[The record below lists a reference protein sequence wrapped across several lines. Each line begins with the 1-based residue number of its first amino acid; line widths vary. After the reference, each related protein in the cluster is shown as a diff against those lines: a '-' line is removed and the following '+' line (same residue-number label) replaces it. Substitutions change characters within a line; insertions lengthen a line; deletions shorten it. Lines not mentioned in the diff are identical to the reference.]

1 MEVYRWNSHFA
12 PGGGSVRSMGSVTGN
27 FTSESALH
35 PAARAVFL
43 DAIDKGWADP
53 AKLHSHSRELDHLL
67 NETKALF
74 AKHLGVDS
82 SALSFL
88 GEPSL
93 GHFLAISGLTLAQ
106 PAPQIFFP
114 STSRQE
120 SIEVVGSLPGSTALA
135 VDLDGSYSIPT
146 ASPEDLLVLPMVN
159 GETGAISP
167 DASAFK
173 GRLFIDATASP
184 LQPLPD
190 NWSVALW
197 DSRSWS
203 GPAGLGILA
212 IRDPGR
218 WMNPLPHLDH
228 RNVPGTFNPALAI
241 ASAVALDGFVKD
253 SAANEATT
261 RRLNEMIRRFVRDEI
276 GEVDIASPE
285 TARPEFLSFSF
296 LYVDALQL
304 VDMMNRRGFAIDS
317 GSACTSAALEPSH
330 VLAAMGRLTH
340 GNVRIRLHSHL
351 TQSEIHALLTALKEC
366 VEELRRQR

>member
-1 MEVYRWNSHFA
+1 
-12 PGGGSVRSMGSVTGN
+12 MGSVTGN

-35 PAARAVFL
+35 PAARAVLL

-53 AKLHSHSRELDHLL
+53 AKLHSPSRDLDHLL
-67 NETKALF
+67 NESKALLS
-74 AKHLGVDS
+74 KHLGVDS

-93 GHFLAISGLTLAQ
+93 GHFLAISGLNCAQ
-106 PAPQIFFP
+106 PAPQIFVP
-114 STSRQE
+114 TTSRQE
-120 SIEVVGSLPGSTALA
+120 SLEVVGSLPGSTALA
-135 VDLDGSYSIPT
+135 VDLDGSYSIPE
-146 ASPEDLLVLPMVN
+146 ASPDDLLVLPTVN

-167 DASAFK
+167 DTSAFK

-184 LQPLPD
+184 LQPLPE

-203 GPAGLGILA
+203 GPASLGILA
-212 IRDPGR
+212 IRDSGR

-253 SAANEATT
+253 CEASEATT
-261 RRLNEMIRRFVRDEI
+261 RRLNEMIRRFVSDEI
-276 GEVDIASPE
+276 GDVDIASPE

-317 GSACTSAALEPSH
+317 GSACTSASLEPSH

-340 GNVRIRLHSHL
+340 GNVRIRLQSHL
-351 TQSEIHALLTALKEC
+351 TESEIHALLTALKEC

>member
-1 MEVYRWNSHFA
+1 
-12 PGGGSVRSMGSVTGN
+12 MGSVTGN
-27 FTSESALH
+27 FTSEAALH
-35 PAARAVFL
+35 PAARSIFL

-53 AKLHSHSRELDHLL
+53 AKLHSASRDLDHLI
-67 NETKALF
+67 NESKALLS
-74 AKHLGVDS
+74 KLLGVDS
-82 SALSFL
+82 SALAFL

-114 STSRQE
+114 TTARQE
-120 SIEVVGSLPGSTALA
+120 VLEVVRSHPGPTALA
-135 VDLDGSYSIPT
+135 VDLDGSFSIP
-146 ASPEDLLVLPMVN
+146 AGAADDLLVLPTVN
-159 GETGAISP
+159 CETGAISP

-173 GRLFIDATASP
+173 GRVFVDATASP
-184 LQPLPD
+184 LQPLPE
-190 NWSVALW
+190 NWNVALW

-212 IRDPGR
+212 IRDGGQ

-241 ASAVALDGFVKD
+241 ASAVALDGFTKD
-253 SAANEATT
+253 LASNQETT
-261 RRLNEMIRRFVRDEI
+261 RRFNGTIRRFVTDEI
-276 GEVDIASPE
+276 GDVDIASPQG
-285 TARPEFLSFSF
+285 ARPEFLSFSF

-317 GSACTSAALEPSH
+317 GSACTSSDLEPSH

-340 GNVRIRLHSHL
+340 GNVRIRLHSNL
-351 TQSEIHALLTALKEC
+351 VESEIHALLASLKDC
-366 VEELRRQR
+366 VEELRQTR